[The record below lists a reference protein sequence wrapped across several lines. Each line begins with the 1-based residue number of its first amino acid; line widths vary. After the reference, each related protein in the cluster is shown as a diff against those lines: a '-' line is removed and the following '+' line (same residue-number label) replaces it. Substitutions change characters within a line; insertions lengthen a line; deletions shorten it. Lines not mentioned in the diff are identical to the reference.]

1 MPRRLIVPSLRRA
14 LAVGALAVVVVATVA
29 MLVALSTVLSMRD
42 EIDRDT
48 NAFLGEQR
56 TADDIVALTYQQ
68 ELESHRFLADPDSA
82 HRASFR
88 ALGDEADA
96 QMRQYLFHDLSPA
109 ARLQVERMKETHEQF
124 EVLAQRAFDL
134 AERGE
139 IAAARARFP
148 RLDSMT
154 ATLDTAVTGF
164 LRARLAQRAAL
175 LAEHRAVAARVRGG
189 LVLIGFALFA
199 LAAGLAR
206 QLRRQVVVPLE
217 QLTAAA
223 QLIRAGDAH
232 ARVPA
237 QHYVELRQ
245 VAQAFNEMA
254 DSVQLARETVEMQN
268 EELRQ
273 SLEQLQDTQEEL
285 VQHEKLSAMGQMLAG
300 LAHELN
306 NPLGGVLGLAELL
319 RTELSASSDPEM
331 RHVAS
336 SLAVPLEREAIRA
349 RDLVRSL
356 LNFARKATGHIEPL
370 PLAATVNTAVGL
382 RAHAFVQ
389 TGKTLHV
396 DIPASLHVLVDAQK
410 LQHAILNVVNNA
422 LDSIVT
428 GSGTGLTI
436 TAAAVGS
443 DVHVHFDDDGP
454 GFLNLKAA
462 FSPFYTTKPADK
474 GTGLGLSLVQKFI
487 EESGG
492 SVAAANRPNGGA
504 RVTLRLRRAEPPAA
518 MLEEGAPP
526 ASGAGDGAAPAAPD
540 VPDARPTLI
549 LVVDDEPSLR
559 EVQRRL
565 LMLEGFDVLL
575 AENSTQARELLSR
588 NQVDLVVSDL
598 RMPGDIDGLGL
609 LASLEQDYPELA
621 ATALLVTGDV
631 SGTAA
636 GSLPV
641 PDARLIRKPFT
652 RTEYVS
658 RVRVALAQRT
668 G

>member
-14 LAVGALAVVVVATVA
+14 LIVGALAVVTVAAVA
-29 MLVALSTVLSMRD
+29 MLLALSTVLTMRD

-48 NAFLGEQR
+48 NAFLAEQR
-56 TADDIVALTYQQ
+56 TADDIVALSYQQ
-68 ELESHRFLADPDSA
+68 ELESHRFLERPDPA
-82 HRASFR
+82 RRATFR
-88 ALGDEADA
+88 ALGDEADSE
-96 QMRQYLFHDLSPA
+96 MRQYLFHDLSPA

-139 IAAARARFP
+139 LAAART
-148 RLDSMT
+148 RLPMLDTVT

-164 LRARLAQRAAL
+164 LRARLAQRVAL
-175 LAEHRAVAARVRGG
+175 LAEHRAVTARVRLG
-189 LVLIGFALFA
+189 LILTGIALFA
-199 LAAGLAR
+199 LAAALAR

-223 QLIRAGDAH
+223 QRIRGGDAH

-237 QHYVELRQ
+237 QHYVELKQ

-285 VQHEKLSAMGQMLAG
+285 VQREKLSAMGQMLAG

-319 RTELSASSDPEM
+319 RTELSASPDPAARRIAAE
-331 RHVAS
+331 
-336 SLAVPLEREAIRA
+336 LAAPLEQEAVRA

-356 LNFARKATGHIEPL
+356 LTFARKATGRLESL
-370 PLAATVNTAVGL
+370 PLDATVSTAVGL

-389 TGKTLHV
+389 AGKTLRV
-396 DIPASLHVLVDAQK
+396 EIPPSLYVLVDAQK

-422 LDSIVT
+422 LDSIVADS
-428 GSGTGLTI
+428 GSGLTI
-436 TAAAVGS
+436 TATATGPH
-443 DVHVHFDDDGP
+443 VHVQFDDDGP
-454 GFLNLKAA
+454 GFRNLAAA

-492 SVAAANRPNGGA
+492 SVAAANRPEGGA
-504 RVTLRLRRAEPPAA
+504 RVTLKLRRA
-518 MLEEGAPP
+518 
-526 ASGAGDGAAPAAPD
+526 DAPAAVPEQRM
-540 VPDARPTLI
+540 PDASTAPADAVPSPASDREPRPPRV
-549 LVVDDEPSLR
+549 LVVDDEPALR
-559 EVQRRL
+559 EVQRRV
-565 LMLEGFDVLL
+565 LMLEGIDVLL
-575 AENSTQARELLSR
+575 AENSAQAREVLGR
-588 NQVDLVVSDL
+588 HEVDLVVSDL
-598 RMPGDIDGLGL
+598 RMPGDTDGLGL
-609 LASLEQDYPELA
+609 LASLERDHPELA

-631 SGTAA
+631 SGTA
-636 GSLPV
+636 GESLPV

-652 RTEYVS
+652 RAEYVS
-658 RVRVALAQRT
+658 RVRLALAKWS